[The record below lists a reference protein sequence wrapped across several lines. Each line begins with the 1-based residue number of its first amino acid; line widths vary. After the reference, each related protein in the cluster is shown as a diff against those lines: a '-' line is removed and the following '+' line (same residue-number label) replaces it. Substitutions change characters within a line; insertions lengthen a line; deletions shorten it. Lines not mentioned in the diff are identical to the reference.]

1 MTSIWKRLQTDCRK
15 FFPIQ
20 SVSSISQSPKDQRI
34 GGELTRSSAGL
45 AFQITGAKARPTH
58 QPLLVGSQTHPPK
71 KLTTFPSLRRSH
83 HHLPR
88 RLAQARSTA
97 RMLARLARGHLPVR
111 APAAMKP
118 ATSLLLGA
126 ALATAFFL
134 LYTSLCH
141 DLNGQSLAT
150 PPPRSS
156 RGGEYVV
163 VRSAAAG
170 REVRTKEHEEVARR
184 EGERT
189 KEVASSDGGAEER
202 ANRGS

>member
-1 MTSIWKRLQTDCRK
+1 
-15 FFPIQ
+15 
-20 SVSSISQSPKDQRI
+20 
-34 GGELTRSSAGL
+34 
-45 AFQITGAKARPTH
+45 
-58 QPLLVGSQTHPPK
+58 
-71 KLTTFPSLRRSH
+71 
-83 HHLPR
+83 
-88 RLAQARSTA
+88 
-97 RMLARLARGHLPVR
+97 MLARLARGQLPVR

-156 RGGEYVV
+156 RGGQYVV

-189 KEVASSDGGAEER
+189 KEVTSSDGGAEER